1 VFCLAIDP
9 NDRIRNFDIA
19 SIGGRSLMKR
29 SYLFVIVLLVIAAAP
44 AWADTPTAAKAVTGM
59 EDGVTTLIVTVT
71 SKSDEVYGV
80 TIKGA
85 RMEDIR
91 APKGWVGISSGSSAM
106 FRTGE
111 NPVRSGNTLAFKI
124 QTTEP
129 SASLTVSFRGKE
141 DAVGQS
147 VNL

>member
-1 VFCLAIDP
+1 
-9 NDRIRNFDIA
+9 
-19 SIGGRSLMKR
+19 MKR
-29 SYLFVIVLLVIAAAP
+29 SQLFVLALLVLAVAP
-44 AWADTPTAAKAVTGM
+44 AWAADPVATKAVTGE
-59 EDGVTTLIVTVT
+59 EDGVTTMIVTVAA
-71 SKSDEVYGV
+71 KGEEVYGV

-85 RMEDIR
+85 QMEDIR

-111 NPVRSGNTLAFKI
+111 NPVKSGGSLSFKI
-124 QTTEP
+124 LTSEP

-141 DAVGQS
+141 DALGKT

>member
-1 VFCLAIDP
+1 
-9 NDRIRNFDIA
+9 
-19 SIGGRSLMKR
+19 MKR
-29 SYLFVIVLLVIAAAP
+29 SPLFLLALLALAAP
-44 AWADTPTAAKAVTGM
+44 AWADNPIAAKAVTGSD
-59 EDGVTTLIVTVT
+59 DGVTTIAVTVT

-106 FRTGE
+106 FRTSE
-111 NPVRSGNTLAFKI
+111 NPVKSGNALAFKI
-124 QTTEP
+124 STTEP
-129 SASLTVSFRGKE
+129 SAGLTVSFRGKD
-141 DAVGQS
+141 DALGQP

>member
-1 VFCLAIDP
+1 
-9 NDRIRNFDIA
+9 
-19 SIGGRSLMKR
+19 MKR
-29 SYLFVIVLLVIAAAP
+29 SSLFVLVLLVLAAAP
-44 AWADTPTAAKAVTGM
+44 AWADGPTAAKAIKGT
-59 EDGVTTLIVTVT
+59 EDGVTTIAITVA
-71 SKSDEVYGV
+71 SKGDEVYGV

-85 RMEDIR
+85 QMEDIR
-91 APKGWVGISSGSSAM
+91 APKGWVGISSGSSVM

-111 NPVRSGNTLAFKI
+111 NPVKSGNTLAFKI